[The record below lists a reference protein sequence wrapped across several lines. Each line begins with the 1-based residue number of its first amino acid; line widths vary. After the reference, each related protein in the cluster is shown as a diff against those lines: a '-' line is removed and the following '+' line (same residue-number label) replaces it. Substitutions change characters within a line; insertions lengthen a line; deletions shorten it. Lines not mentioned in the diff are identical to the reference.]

1 MTAPSAMIPPAFVA
15 VIQMERWGIAHSMYR
30 PSASVMVLTI
40 TRSGIH
46 SPVILAPAT
55 GFRPCGVDSKTTP
68 ETIGEVTFSP
78 GGIPA
83 AAAASA
89 ARRYAVSDDTRE
101 RTGRHRQPLGR
112 HDRRGDRGRRGA
124 ATGGRRED
132 DQERRQCSLHHEPS
146 GVFEVGCSRAAQ
158 QRIKR

>member
-83 AAAASA
+83 AAAASGTSWMS
-89 ARRYAVSDDTRE
+89 RVVS
-101 RTGRHRQPLGR
+101 
-112 HDRRGDRGRRGA
+112 A
-124 ATGGRRED
+124 ATVAAATQGWTYPGLSANRTANTPAGATNRY
-132 DQERRQCSLHHEPS
+132 QPS
-146 GVFEVGCSRAAQ
+146 ASDALWAP
-158 QRIKR
+158 